1 MVSNRPRCR
10 IPALILKQEGPM
22 LAAAWTLSPLSQ
34 TVMVV
39 SRSLLA
45 ADRAK
50 DRILRIAA
58 VAGPARAET
67 ARMMAASWLGW
78 LLD

>member
-10 IPALILKQEGPM
+10 IPALIAKQEERM
-22 LAAAWTLSPLSQ
+22 LAAAYAPSPLSQ
-34 TVMVV
+34 TAMAA

-45 ADRAK
+45 ADRAR
-50 DRILRIAA
+50 DRILQTAG
-58 VAGPARAET
+58 VAEPARAET
-67 ARMMAASWLGW
+67 ERTMEASWLGW

>member
-1 MVSNRPRCR
+1 
-10 IPALILKQEGPM
+10 M
-22 LAAAWTLSPLSQ
+22 LAAAYALSLLSQ

-50 DRILRIAA
+50 DRILQIAD

-67 ARMMAASWLGW
+67 ARLMEASWLG
-78 LLD
+78 